1 MGWGWGAREEWP
13 SMVFVPGGQ
22 KLKEAIDSS
31 VAGERNGPIHNSVS
45 ANAVST
51 FHLRDVSRG

>member
-1 MGWGWGAREEWP
+1 
-13 SMVFVPGGQ
+13 MVFVPGGQ
-22 KLKEAIDSS
+22 KLKEDIDSS

-45 ANAVST
+45 ANAVSP